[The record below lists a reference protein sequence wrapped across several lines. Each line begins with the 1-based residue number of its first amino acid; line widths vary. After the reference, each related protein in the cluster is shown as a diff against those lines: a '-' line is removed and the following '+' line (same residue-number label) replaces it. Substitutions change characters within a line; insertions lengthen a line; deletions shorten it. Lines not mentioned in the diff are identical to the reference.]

1 MLKQPK
7 PFINPRHKCYTW
19 WCLSLRLA
27 LVNGFG
33 WFSIVKTV
41 THKLYFAHALL
52 FVWIAWLFF
61 KKVQYFDPPG
71 IRHIIEILH
80 KFLSKGIFSVWDPY
94 RLAGL
99 CVKNLNAARTRHFK
113 VAPIIAQ
120 FSDGLLDEIN
130 ITKAR
135 TANQT
140 GISSNTLNNLMR
152 NRGNTSERSVI
163 FK

>member
-7 PFINPRHKCYTW
+7 PFINTNPRHKMLY
-19 WCLSLRLA
+19 LMMFKPK
-27 LVNGFG
+27 V
-33 WFSIVKTV
+33 SISEYFWLIQTY
-41 THKLYFAHALL
+41 KLYFAHALL